1 MQNDLR
7 RCAREIAEI
16 AGIDGLKGRMRNE
29 LHRRGGKGGGGFKRT
44 KERRTTMATMSDA
57 AGKEVALTGA
67 WAGLALLLRLKASL
81 ILGMVRCF
89 PTRGRRTDVCSASP
103 PPQTV
108 DVRATHAS
116 AATTP
121 AMASA
126 TLLPP
131 LCRFRPLEREVGRM
145 EPYPAAILLF
155 PALDSEEPRWSRKR
169 RKFIFQRMSIFP
181 EAGPNSNKG
190 SKEDVY
196 CPFVGLG

>member
-1 MQNDLR
+1 MNYTADW
-7 RCAREIAEI
+7 
-16 AGIDGLKGRMRNE
+16 GR
-29 LHRRGGKGGGGFKRT
+29 GGGGFKRT

-67 WAGLALLLRLKASL
+67 WAGFGLLLRLKASL

-103 PPQTV
+103 PRQTV

-155 PALDSEEPRWSRKR
+155 LLRFRRATLVKEKEEIYFSEE
-169 RKFIFQRMSIFP
+169 IQRT
-181 EAGPNSNKG
+181 K
-190 SKEDVY
+190 V
-196 CPFVGLG
+196 